1 MGLFVSNAVLD
12 GSPVHLRA
20 DDGLIVALGPE
31 VVASPGDEII
41 EARGMALVD
50 GLVNGHGHAPM
61 TLLRGYGS
69 DLQLQEWLE
78 DKIWPAEAKLT
89 SDDTYWGT
97 RLATLEMIRS
107 GTTHF
112 YDMYWHP
119 TCVARA
125 AEEAGL
131 RATVGAPLFDGRDPN
146 GIGTLSSTALAS
158 LDALDDFGPLI
169 TPSLTPHAIYTVSRE
184 SLEWVG
190 AMAAERDLTVH
201 IHLSESRREVDEW
214 MAEHDLR
221 PAFYADRCGL
231 LGPKTILAHGT
242 FLDDDELDLVA
253 ERGATVV
260 TNPVSNLKLASGG
273 VFPYSLA
280 RSKGVAVGLGTD
292 GCSSN
297 NSLDLFADLK
307 VFALIQKHTAYDAT
321 VLPAAEALA
330 VAQGRRSPLLGGTPL
345 AEGGPADFLLIDTD
359 LPHMT
364 PGGLIDN
371 LVYAGAGSAVDT
383 TVVAGRVLMHGRVID
398 GADEIVQEARR
409 SSARLLSA

>member
-12 GSPVHLRA
+12 GAPVHLRA
-20 DDGLIVALGPE
+20 EGDVIVGLGPE
-31 VVASPGDEII
+31 VTAQPGDEVI

-50 GLVNGHGHAPM
+50 GLVNGHGHAAM

-78 DKIWPAEAKLT
+78 DKIWPAEARIT
-89 SDDTYWGT
+89 GDDVYWGT
-97 RLATLEMIRS
+97 RLAALEMIRS

-119 TCVARA
+119 TEVARA
-125 AEEAGL
+125 ATDAGL
-131 RATVGAPLFDGRDPN
+131 RATVGAPLFDGRDAN
-146 GIGTLSSTALAS
+146 GVATVSNTAVAS
-158 LDALDDFGPLI
+158 LDALDAFGPLI
-169 TPSLTPHAIYTVSRE
+169 TPSLTPHALYTVSRE

-190 AMAAERDLTVH
+190 AMAAERDLIVH
-201 IHLSESRREVDEW
+201 IHLSESQREVDDW
-214 MAEHDLR
+214 LAEQDDR
-221 PAFYADRCGL
+221 PAVYADRCGL

-242 FLDDDELDLVA
+242 FLDDAELELVA
-253 ERGATVV
+253 ERGSTVV
-260 TNPVSNLKLASGG
+260 TNPVSNLKLAGGG

-280 RSKGVAVGLGTD
+280 RAKGVAVGLGTD

-307 VFALIQKHTAYDAT
+307 VFALIQKHTAYDPSVA
-321 VLPAAEALA
+321 PAAEVLA
-330 VAQGRRSPLLGGTPL
+330 VAQGRQSPLLGGTPL

-364 PGGLIDN
+364 PGDLIDN

-383 TVVAGRVLMHGRVID
+383 TVVAGRVLMHGRVIE

-409 SSARLLSA
+409 SSARILSS